1 MHKRI
6 LLISLFI
13 LVIIG
18 VSGFVWYEKTHPL
31 PSKDVVFQINKNE
44 TVGSISKRLV
54 SEGIIKYRFPFYI
67 TYYIFKKNPSPS
79 EGAYQLS
86 TRMGVKQ
93 IVYKLEDRPYAVY
106 ITLDPGMTKK
116 EIGDRL
122 GEALNWGL
130 LDREYF
136 SHTYAGMQWQHYQEN
151 VQNIFPTT
159 YKWNTIKTQTFLSLS
174 ALYNDEERDFFKNM
188 YIPGTYEVPLNSSR
202 AHVAGFLIDQFTG
215 QYPDPEEA
223 LSEFMD
229 KDAMNTVAKLI
240 EKEMVLM
247 PDIVAIPPQD
257 VTLKKEGNVTNIL
270 FTTSYWNKGR
280 GPLEL
285 IADPKTKGLKSDL
298 VRNVY
303 QRIYSL
309 DGDYTERL
317 SGRFL
322 WHQPHL
328 HYHFEDF
335 AIYKFEP
342 IEVEG
347 TPLKEKQMFKSTF
360 CIRDSEPIDLSHP
373 GANRDA
379 SYKICGKE
387 RQGISPGW
395 ADAYYYTYVDQK
407 FNVSNL
413 PTGKYSLKIAIN
425 PKNRF
430 DEVTKENNVGEVIVF
445 LDVKN
450 NIVKV
455 LEEKQYGL

>member
-6 LLISLFI
+6 ILISLFI
-13 LVIIG
+13 LLVLG

-31 PSKDVVFQINKNE
+31 EAKDTIFKVESGDGVTTISHNLKN
-44 TVGSISKRLV
+44 
-54 SEGIIKYRFPFYI
+54 EGIIKYRLPFYI
-67 TYYIFKKNPSPS
+67 AYIIFKKNPHIAP
-79 EGAYQLS
+79 GAYQVS
-86 TRMGVKQ
+86 TKMSTKEL
-93 IVYKLEDRPYAVY
+93 VYALEDKPYAVY
-106 ITLDPGMTKK
+106 VTLDPGMTKK
-116 EIGDRL
+116 EIGERIGAAL
-122 GEALNWGL
+122 GWGL

-136 SHTYAGMQWQHYQEN
+136 SHTYAGMQWQHYQEY
-151 VQNIFPTT
+151 VQSIFPTT

-174 ALYNDEERDFFKNM
+174 ALYNDEEHDFFKNM
-188 YIPGTYEVPLNSSR
+188 YIPGTYEVRLDSSR
-202 AHVAGFLIDQFTG
+202 AHVAGFLIDQFAD
-215 QYPDPEEA
+215 QYPDPVNA
-223 LSEFMD
+223 LSTYMD
-229 KDAMNTVAKLI
+229 KSAMATVAQLI
-240 EKEMVLM
+240 DKEMILM
-247 PDIVAIPPQD
+247 PDIVAMPPLD
-257 VTLKKEGNVTNIL
+257 ITLKKEGNVTNIL

-285 IADPKTKGLKSDL
+285 VADPKTKGLKTDIT
-298 VRNVY
+298 RNVY

-335 AIYKFEP
+335 AVYTFEP
-342 IEVEG
+342 VEVDG
-347 TPLKEKQMFKSTF
+347 PAMKEKQQFKSTF
-360 CIRDSEPIDLSHP
+360 CVRDSEPIDLSHP

-379 SYKICGKE
+379 SYKVCGKE

-395 ADAYYYTYVDQK
+395 ADSYYYTYVDQK

-413 PTGKYSLKIAIN
+413 PAGKYSLKILIN
-425 PKNRF
+425 PKDRF
-430 DEVTKENNVGEVIVF
+430 DEVTKDNNIGEAIIY

>member
-1 MHKRI
+1 MQKRI
-6 LLISLFI
+6 IFISLFI
-13 LVIIG
+13 LIVAG
-18 VSGFVWYEKTHPL
+18 VSGFVWYEKKNPL
-31 PSKDVVFQINKNE
+31 ADKNVIFRVE
-44 TVGSISKRLV
+44 EGDSLARVSQNLV
-54 SEGIIKYRFPFYI
+54 SEGVIKYRLPFYI
-67 TYYIFKKNPSPS
+67 AHFVYGRGGSQS
-79 EGAYQLS
+79 GAYELS
-86 TRMGVKQ
+86 SKMNARD
-93 IVYKLEDRPYAVY
+93 IVEKLNATPYAIYV
-106 ITLDPGMTKK
+106 TLDPGMTKK
-116 EIGDRL
+116 EIGERI
-122 GEALNWGL
+122 GKSLNWGL

-151 VQNIFPTT
+151 VQNIFPST

-174 ALYNDEERDFFKNM
+174 ALYNDEDRDFFKNM
-188 YIPGTYEVPLNSSR
+188 YVPGTYEVRLNSTR
-202 AHVAGFLIDQFTG
+202 AQVAGFLIDQFAA
-215 QYPDPEEA
+215 QYPDPNDA

-229 KDAMNTVAKLI
+229 KTAMETVAKLI
-240 EKEMVLM
+240 DKEMVLM
-247 PDIVAIPPQD
+247 PDIVAMPPLD
-257 VTLKKEGNVTNIL
+257 VTLKKEGSISNLL

-285 IADPKTKGLKSDL
+285 VADPKTKGLKTDIT
-298 VRNVY
+298 RNVF

-335 AIYKFEP
+335 AVYTFEP
-342 IEVEG
+342 VEVEG
-347 TPLKEKQMFKSTF
+347 PAMKEKLQFKSTF
-360 CIRDSEPIDLSHP
+360 CVRDSEPIDLSHP

-379 SYKICGKE
+379 SYKVCGKE

-395 ADAYYYTYVDQK
+395 ADSYYYTYVDQK

-413 PTGKYSLKIAIN
+413 PAGKYSLKILIN
-425 PKNRF
+425 PKDRF
-430 DEVTKENNVGEVIVF
+430 DEVTKDNNVGEVIVY

-450 NIVKV
+450 NVVKV

>member
-1 MHKRI
+1 MQKRI
-6 LLISLFI
+6 IFISLFI
-13 LVIIG
+13 LIVAG
-18 VSGFVWYEKTHPL
+18 VSGFVWYEKKNPL
-31 PSKDVVFQINKNE
+31 ADKNVIFRVE
-44 TVGSISKRLV
+44 EGDSLARVSQNLV
-54 SEGIIKYRFPFYI
+54 SEGVIKYRLPFYI
-67 TYYIFKKNPSPS
+67 AHFVYGRGGSQS
-79 EGAYQLS
+79 GAYELS
-86 TRMGVKQ
+86 SKMNARD
-93 IVYKLEDRPYAVY
+93 IVEKLNATPYAIYV
-106 ITLDPGMTKK
+106 TLDPGMTKK
-116 EIGDRL
+116 EIGERI
-122 GEALNWGL
+122 GKSLNWGL

-151 VQNIFPTT
+151 VQDIFPST

-174 ALYNDEERDFFKNM
+174 ALYNDEDRDFFKNM
-188 YIPGTYEVPLNSSR
+188 YVPGTYEVRLNSTR
-202 AHVAGFLIDQFTG
+202 AQVAGFLIDQFAA
-215 QYPDPEEA
+215 QYPDPNDA

-229 KDAMNTVAKLI
+229 KTAMETVAKLI
-240 EKEMVLM
+240 DKEMVLM
-247 PDIVAIPPQD
+247 PDIVAMPPLD
-257 VTLKKEGNVTNIL
+257 VTLKKEGSISNLL

-285 IADPKTKGLKSDL
+285 VADPKTKGLKTDIT
-298 VRNVY
+298 RNVF

-335 AIYKFEP
+335 AVYTFEP
-342 IEVEG
+342 VEVDG
-347 TPLKEKQMFKSTF
+347 PAIKEKLQFKSTF
-360 CIRDSEPIDLSHP
+360 CVRDSEPIDLSHP

-379 SYKICGKE
+379 SYKVCGKE

-395 ADAYYYTYVDQK
+395 ADSYYYTYVDQK

-413 PTGKYSLKIAIN
+413 PAGKYSLKILIN
-425 PKNRF
+425 PKDRF
-430 DEVTKENNVGEVIVF
+430 DEVTKDNNVGEVIVY

-450 NIVKV
+450 NVVKV

>member
-6 LLISLFI
+6 IFISFFI
-13 LVIIG
+13 LIILG
-18 VSGFVWYEKTHPL
+18 VSGFVWYEKSHPL
-31 PSKDVVFQINKNE
+31 AAKDTIFKVESGDSVATISHNLKN
-44 TVGSISKRLV
+44 
-54 SEGIIKYRFPFYI
+54 EGIIKYRLPFYI
-67 TYYIFKKNPSPS
+67 TYFIFKKNAHITP
-79 EGAYQLS
+79 GAYQVS
-86 TRMGVKQ
+86 TKMSSKE
-93 IVYKLEDRPYAVY
+93 IVYALEDKPYAVY
-106 ITLDPGMTKK
+106 VTLDPGMTKK
-116 EIGDRL
+116 EIGERIGTAL
-122 GEALNWGL
+122 GWGL

-174 ALYNDEERDFFKNM
+174 ALYNDEEHDFFKNM
-188 YIPGTYEVPLNSSR
+188 YIPGTYEVRLDSSR
-202 AHVAGFLIDQFTG
+202 AHVAGFLIDQFAEE
-215 QYPDPEEA
+215 YPDPVDA
-223 LSEFMD
+223 LNTYMD
-229 KDAMNTVAKLI
+229 KGAMATVAQLI
-240 EKEMVLM
+240 DKEMILM
-247 PDIVAIPPQD
+247 PDIVAMPPLD
-257 VTLKKEGNVTNIL
+257 ITLKKEGNVTNIL

-285 IADPKTKGLKSDL
+285 IADPKTKGLKSD
-298 VRNVY
+298 VTRNVY
-303 QRIYSL
+303 QRIYHL

-335 AIYKFEP
+335 AVYTFEP

-347 TPLKEKQMFKSTF
+347 PAMKEKQQFKSTF
-360 CIRDSEPIDLSHP
+360 CVRDSEPIDLSHP

-379 SYKICGKE
+379 SYKVCGKE

-395 ADAYYYTYVDQK
+395 ADSYYYTYVDQK

-413 PTGKYSLKIAIN
+413 PAGKYSLKILIN
-425 PKNRF
+425 PKDRF
-430 DEVTKENNVGEVIVF
+430 DEVTKDNNVGEAIIY

-450 NIVKV
+450 NVVKV